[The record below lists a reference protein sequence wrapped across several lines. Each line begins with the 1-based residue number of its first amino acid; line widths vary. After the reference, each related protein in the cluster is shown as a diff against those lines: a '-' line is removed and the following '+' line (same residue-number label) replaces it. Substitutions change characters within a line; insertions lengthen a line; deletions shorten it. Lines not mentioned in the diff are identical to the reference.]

1 MARDEAKR
9 RAAWE
14 YVKFSAGPLAQ
25 KIAVEMTGYLPTN
38 LRAAGPEFLGSYYQ
52 QNPNARSAA
61 LQTDRSLPWEDFGA
75 NGPRIHR
82 AQQEILTSIMRGDLT
97 PEAGLAR
104 LVEQTTA
111 LMRAA

>member
-1 MARDEAKR
+1 
-9 RAAWE
+9 
-14 YVKFSAGPLAQ
+14 
-25 KIAVEMTGYLPTN
+25 
-38 LRAAGPEFLGSYYQ
+38 
-52 QNPNARSAA
+52 
-61 LQTDRSLPWEDFGA
+61 LQADRSLPWEDYGA